1 MGLKFS
7 TILYFYFYKLGVI
20 LANFNV
26 LGKVPSDIE
35 ELNRLHISG
44 A

>member
-1 MGLKFS
+1 MFTFINWS
-7 TILYFYFYKLGVI
+7 Y
-20 LANFNV
+20 LAEFKV

-44 A
+44 TREADSFL